1 MLEKTLESSLDYRD
15 IKPVNPTQEIN
26 PGRIGRIGRI
36 DAKAEAL
43 ILWLPD
49 VKSLLIGKD
58 LDAGKKLRA
67 GGEGGDRG

>member
-1 MLEKTLESSLDYRD
+1 MVLEKTLESSLDYRD
-15 IKPVNPTQEIN
+15 IKPVNPTKEIN
-26 PGRIGRIGRI
+26 PGRIGRI

-58 LDAGKKLRA
+58 LDAGKKT
-67 GGEGGDRG
+67 EGRRRSGW